1 MTNNTTQSRLLFDAY
16 NIYYNKGVEAFQN
29 KNYVVAA
36 RNLYSA
42 SETLLKLA
50 KESDGELKASRTK
63 RADEIYYLAE
73 QIEKKSMEVLA
84 GNKNVTGARDDL
96 AKLLKTDPSS
106 KSSSPT
112 SSKGK
117 GDDDAL
123 SAFAPVSDTGVAMSD
138 VAGLAEA
145 KEEINQK
152 VIEPNKHPEIFRR
165 FNKAKGGGILLYG
178 VPGTGKTMLAQAIA
192 HEIDAKFFSVRCSD
206 ILSKWVGDAEQN
218 IRNLF
223 AEAKKY
229 PNSIIFFDE
238 FEALA
243 PKRDTYST
251 VMKRVVPEL
260 LTQIQGFEK
269 NQNNLIVIAATNR
282 PWDIDSAFL
291 RPGRFDRRIY
301 VPLPDDEAREA
312 MVRNSLRGVPTDD
325 SLDVNNIVKLTEGF
339 NGADVTAFCEKL
351 KDLAISREIKGG
363 ERAVIS
369 NNDVYIASQLI
380 YSSVQPED
388 LEKFAKYQDSLNR
401 GNK

>member
-1 MTNNTTQSRLLFDAY
+1 MNTNTRLLYDAY
-16 NIYYNKGVEAFQN
+16 NIYYNKGMDAL
-29 KNYVVAA
+29 KSKRYTVAA

-50 KESDGELKASRTK
+50 KESESELKQTRLK
-63 RADEIYYLAE
+63 RADEIYHLAE
-73 QIEKKSMEVLA
+73 EIERKSQTVDMPSQNGA
-84 GNKNVTGARDDL
+84 KNDL
-96 AKLLKTDPSS
+96 AKFGINYDSNNTDNKAS
-106 KSSSPT
+106 KSTKNNNNDESLT
-112 SSKGK
+112 S
-117 GDDDAL
+117 
-123 SAFAPVSDTGVAMSD
+123 FAPAGDTGVSMDD
-138 VAGLAEA
+138 VAGLKEA
-145 KEEINQK
+145 KEEIIQK

-192 HEIDAKFFSVRCSD
+192 HEIDAKFFSVKCSD

-223 AEAKKY
+223 QEAKKY
-229 PNSIIFFDE
+229 PTSIIFFDE
-238 FEALA
+238 FEAIA

-269 NQNNLIVIAATNR
+269 NDNNLIIIAATNR

-301 VPLPDDEAREA
+301 VPLPDFEARQAIIE
-312 MVRNSLRGVPTDD
+312 NKLKNVPCDAY
-325 SLDVNNIVKLTEGF
+325 LDKDGIANMTEGF

-351 KDLAISREIKGG
+351 KDLAISRELREGV
-363 ERAVIS
+363 RAEIN
-369 NNDVYIASQLI
+369 NNDVVAASKVI
-380 YSSVQPED
+380 FSSVSPED
-388 LEKFAKYQDSLNR
+388 LQKFAKYQDSLTN
-401 GNK
+401 GLK

>member
-1 MTNNTTQSRLLFDAY
+1 MSNTNTRLLFDAY
-16 NIYYNKGVEAFQN
+16 NIYYNKGIEALQCRQ
-29 KNYVVAA
+29 YGIAA
-36 RNLYSA
+36 RNLYNA

-50 KESDGELKASRTK
+50 KESTGELKSSRAR
-63 RADEIYYLAE
+63 RADEIFALA
-73 QIEKKSMEVLA
+73 QQVEKKNVDVLS
-84 GNKNVTGARDDL
+84 GSKNLNGAKDDL
-96 AKLLKTDPSS
+96 AKLGVKLEDKTAP
-106 KSSSPT
+106 
-112 SSKGK
+112 KGK
-117 GDDDAL
+117 SNNDDTL
-123 SAFAPVSDTGVAMSD
+123 STFSPVSDTGVSMSD
-138 VAGLAEA
+138 VAGLADA
-145 KEEINQK
+145 KEEIRQK
-152 VIEPNKHPEIFRR
+152 VIEPNKHPEIFKR

-192 HEIDAKFFSVRCSD
+192 HEIDAKFFSVKCSD

-223 AEAKKY
+223 QEAKKY

-238 FEALA
+238 FEAIA

-269 NQNNLIVIAATNR
+269 NENNLIIIAATNR

-312 MVRNSLRGVPTDD
+312 MIRNKLRNVPTDD
-325 SLDVNNIVKLTEGF
+325 DLDYQNIVEITEGF

-351 KDLAISREIKGG
+351 KDLAINRELNG
-363 ERAVIS
+363 EGQVVI
-369 NNDVYIASQLI
+369 NNQDVYIASQTI
-380 YSSVQPED
+380 FSSVQSED
-388 LEKFAKYQDSLNR
+388 LEKFAKYQDGLAKGR
-401 GNK
+401 Q